1 MYVAMILSSLSLIM
15 TKMSVLLLYLDIF
28 VVTWVR
34 KATYA
39 VMAMVVVYGLWLVT
53 STIVHCIPVYTFWDL
68 LHPDRKCFFFSVK
81 WTADA
86 AVNLS
91 LEVMIFALPLPVLA
105 PLTLPSRQKLWI
117 SFAFSLGVL

>member
-1 MYVAMILSSLSLIM
+1 MYAAMILSSLSLIM
-15 TKMSVLLLYLDIF
+15 TKISVLLLFLDIF

-53 STIVHCIPVYTFWDL
+53 STIVFCIPVYSFWDL
-68 LHPDRKCFFFSVK
+68 FVPDRKCFFFSVK

-86 AVNLS
+86 AVNLA
-91 LEVMIFALPLPVLA
+91 LEVMIFALPLRVLA
-105 PLTLPSRQKLWI
+105 PLTLPWRQKLWV